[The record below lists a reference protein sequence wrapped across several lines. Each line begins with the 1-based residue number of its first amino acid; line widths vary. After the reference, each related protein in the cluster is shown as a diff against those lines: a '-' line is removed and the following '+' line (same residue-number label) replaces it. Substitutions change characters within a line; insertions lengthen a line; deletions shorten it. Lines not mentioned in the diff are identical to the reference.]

1 MNTVIPQAK
10 TPPAPIPAGERII
23 QPVPGN
29 VDKPS
34 APLKPECDTFTRT
47 ENSLLKNLRIII
59 TNPFLIYGLPPA
71 SPTTPSPCP
80 SD

>member
-34 APLKPECDTFTRT
+34 APLKPECDTFTPRRPNNLEFMF
-47 ENSLLKNLRIII
+47 EN
-59 TNPFLIYGLPPA
+59 FLSIYGPRPV
-71 SPTTPSPCP
+71 SQPTPGACP
-80 SD
+80 SK

>member
-34 APLKPECDTFTRT
+34 APLKPECDTFTPKPLNYFQLMLRT
-47 ENSLLKNLRIII
+47 V
-59 TNPFLIYGLPPA
+59 IYGTLPVNP
-71 SPTTPSPCP
+71 PTPSVCP
-80 SD
+80 SN